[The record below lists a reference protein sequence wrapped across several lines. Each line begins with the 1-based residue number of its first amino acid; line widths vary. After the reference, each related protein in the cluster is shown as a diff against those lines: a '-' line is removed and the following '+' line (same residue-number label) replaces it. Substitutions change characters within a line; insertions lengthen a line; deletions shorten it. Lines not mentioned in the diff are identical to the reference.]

1 MKHFLLSLLAMIFL
15 TFCLAQPRGT
25 TQAEFPTGGICVGQA
40 ESFIPNASIPSSN
53 SEVTIIRDEWIAVDS
68 LKLNTILR
76 AGKQHGMQ
84 FSTYTQSMLL
94 SSTLGEIIPAAQ
106 TAIAKSP
113 LWLRANLANVFS
125 QLTSLKQMAWA
136 AIINDASDPYIDEIA
151 FAVANSSVQYLASNF
166 SDPALFVENAQL
178 LYSIDAE
185 LPYVQIL
192 DYGTSTTDPDYYST
206 TQYYKTTADSQ
217 VVQMTVPRDIYYW
230 YIVHPKIT
238 DEIPAYI
245 NPALSESN
253 STHSNNINPPPD
265 GVFWRNFL
273 YTVQELDYPVLRDT
287 LMQCQTAFNRN
298 GTAGDA
304 IRAIQW
310 WVNHTMS
317 FTSGTERPHQP
328 VRIYKKHMG
337 RCGEYADYTAAASRT
352 ALIPCTSILSV
363 STDHTWNEFWEDGWV
378 QWEPVNGYI
387 DAPLVYE
394 NGWGKVFGTVFEIRS
409 DGFLTSVTD
418 RYSEGLATITIAVRD
433 SSNHPIDGARVIL
446 AFTDPAMRVDMV
458 GFTDNDGNVVFSV
471 GENRHYFARV
481 ESSVGIF
488 PTNPGTYLS
497 LMDNA
502 VDGENYAYQM
512 TLTLPKPV
520 PHITSI
526 PVPADDTDDWRFYL
540 EFTTPKQILY
550 GKVTWDD
557 LAANGAPAYF
567 YKDLD
572 SPGRVNLLMTDADN
586 FLFYGIDQTAQAFNV
601 QTEVVS
607 GSALF
612 GIPNQWDWYAFL
624 DNSSQVANAQLV
636 TGIMLYEHYGV
647 GNDDSVLPAASVKLY
662 PNYPNPFS
670 SETFIRYSLS
680 KSDRTEICIYN
691 IKGQKVRSL
700 LSDNETS
707 GLNEIVW
714 DGRDDFGSP
723 AANGVYF
730 CRLTSGSKTL
740 SRKLILLK

>member
-1 MKHFLLSLLAMIFL
+1 MKPLLVCLSALICLAICF
-15 TFCLAQPRGT
+15 AQPRGT
-25 TQAEFPTGGICVGQA
+25 TQAEFPTDGICVGQA
-40 ESFIPNASIPSSN
+40 ESFIPSSTPTVSDN
-53 SEVTIIRDEWIAVDS
+53 PVWLDRDEWIPVDS
-68 LKLNTILR
+68 IQVNTFLR
-76 AGKQHGMQ
+76 AGKQHGML
-84 FSTYTQSMLL
+84 FSTYNQTMQT
-94 SSTLGEIIPAAQ
+94 SSTLGEIIPAAIS
-106 TAIAKSP
+106 AIDKSP
-113 LWLRANLANVFS
+113 LWLRADLANVFS
-125 QLTSLKQMAWA
+125 QLSSLKQMAWA
-136 AIINDASDPYIDEIA
+136 AIINDAVDPYIDEIA
-151 FAVANSSVQYLASNF
+151 FAVAHSSVQYLASNF
-166 SDPALFVENAQL
+166 SDPSLFVENAQL

-185 LPYVQIL
+185 LPYVQIVN
-192 DYGTSTTDPDYYST
+192 YGSSTTDPDYYST

-245 NPALSESN
+245 NPALTESN
-253 STHSNNINPPPD
+253 TTHSNNINPPPD
-265 GVFWRNFL
+265 GVFWRNYL

-298 GTAGDA
+298 GTSGDA

-310 WVNHTMS
+310 WINHTMS

-337 RCGEYADYTAAASRT
+337 RCGEYADYTAAASRI

-433 SSNHPIDGARVIL
+433 SLNYPIDGARVIL
-446 AFTDPAMRVDMV
+446 AFTDPAIRVDMV
-458 GFTDNDGNVVFSV
+458 GFTDNDGIVVFTV

-502 VDGENYAYQM
+502 EDGESYAYQM

-520 PHITSI
+520 PHITEI
-526 PVPADDTDDWRFYL
+526 PVPADDVQDWRFYL
-540 EFTTPKQILY
+540 EFTVPKQILY

-557 LAANGAPAYF
+557 LAANGAPAFF
-567 YKDLD
+567 YKELD

-586 FLFYGIDQTAQAFNV
+586 YLFYGIDQTAQAFNV
-601 QTEVVS
+601 QTDVAS
-607 GSALF
+607 GAAMFNL
-612 GIPNQWDWYAFL
+612 PNQWDWYAFL

-636 TGIMLYEHYGV
+636 TGVMLYEHYGV
-647 GNDDSVLPAASVKLY
+647 SNDDNVLPSASVKLY
-662 PNYPNPFS
+662 PVFPNPFS
-670 SETFIRYSLS
+670 SETCIRFNLP
-680 KSDRTEICIYN
+680 KSAQTDISIYN

-700 LSDNETS
+700 FSDVS
-707 GLNEIVW
+707 KAGLNEIIW
-714 DGRDDFGSP
+714 DGRDEQGSF
-723 AANGVYF
+723 AANGIYF
-730 CRLTSGSKTL
+730 CRLTSSGKTL
-740 SRKLILLK
+740 SRKMILLK